1 MMREKNV
8 ELAVGAFMLLG
19 ILCLGYLSVRFGRME
34 VLGSDGYEVVAT
46 FTDTGG
52 IRTGAA
58 VVIAGVQIGRVMG
71 VELVDYEGQ
80 VVMSIDSGVE
90 IQEDAIA
97 AIRTRGLIGEK
108 FIEISPGGSN
118 TMVGPGE
125 RIRET
130 QPAVNLEQ
138 LISNFVFGK
147 A

>member
-1 MMREKNV
+1 MRAKNV

-19 ILCLGYLSVRFGRME
+19 MACLGYLSVRFGRME

-46 FTDTGG
+46 FSNTGG
-52 IRTGAA
+52 IREGAA
-58 VVIAGVQIGRVMG
+58 VVIAGVQIGRVKG
-71 VELVDYEGQ
+71 IELVDYEGQ
-80 VVMSIDSGVE
+80 VVMTIDPGVA

-108 FIEISPGGSN
+108 YIEINPGGSD

-125 RIRET
+125 RIRDT
-130 QPAVNLEQ
+130 QPAVNLEE

>member
-1 MMREKNV
+1 MMRAKNV

-19 ILCLGYLSVRFGRME
+19 MACLGYLSVRFGRME

-46 FTDTGG
+46 FSNTGG
-52 IRTGAA
+52 IREGAA
-58 VVIAGVQIGRVMG
+58 VVIAGVQIGRVKG
-71 VELVDYEGQ
+71 IELVDYEGQ
-80 VVMSIDSGVE
+80 VVMTIDPGVA

-108 FIEISPGGSN
+108 YIEINPGGSD

-125 RIRET
+125 RIRDT
-130 QPAVNLEQ
+130 QPAVNLEE